1 MSHFNKY
8 LILLTIFFFL
18 FSDCESLIR
27 KMLVLDPTK
36 RYTVE
41 QIKKHRW
48 MMADP
53 MEPLP
58 PSQIPKNLDGTS
70 MYEPNEQI
78 LRLMQNLGVD
88 AQKTRES
95 LKLNS
100 YDHHA
105 AIYLLLLER
114 LKHRTLSQDGPN
126 YNMSQAGSKHPSL
139 DTQRRRPSSIAEQA
153 MRKHGI
159 HQRFL

>member
-1 MSHFNKY
+1 
-8 LILLTIFFFL
+8 
-18 FSDCESLIR
+18 
-27 KMLVLDPTK
+27 MLVLDPTK

-41 QIKKHRW
+41 KIKKHRW

-53 MEPLP
+53 MEALP

-126 YNMSQAGSKHPSL
+126 YTMSQAGSKHPSL

-153 MRKHGI
+153 MRKLGI
-159 HQRFL
+159 HQRYLRFSNFLSN